1 MWLSS
6 DVHRSPG
13 RILLYPGLLDA
24 SVDLDTRD
32 LDSNRRRWRSSRGS
46 SRSRQ
51 GGSAALCFIFELPWR
66 ICIEE
71 RVCAFCIASLLSCK
85 FALSFATPVGAQ
97 INYTQYPAGGIF
109 ALPLR
114 CWTQPNRFRLEQVAS
129 CNAAFT

>member
-13 RILLYPGLLDA
+13 HILLYPGLLDA
-24 SVDLDTRD
+24 SVDLDTP
-32 LDSNRRRWRSSRGS
+32 
-46 SRSRQ
+46 RQ
-51 GGSAALCFIFELPWR
+51 QSAAVAFIEREQQEPGGSAALCFIFELPWR